1 MCSSEEE
8 AGCVDGEIRIAVGKC
23 LRVFAYF
30 ELLFGVP
37 ASAFA
42 TMTGLKPPISVAW
55 MLAWGI
61 GQAVVGSMIARS
73 GTLARQRAR
82 AARLNVAME
91 RAIRLG

>member
-1 MCSSEEE
+1 
-8 AGCVDGEIRIAVGKC
+8 VDGDIRIALGKC
-23 LRVFAYF
+23 LRLFAYF

-42 TMTGLKPPISVAW
+42 TMTGLKPPISVAT

-61 GQAVVGSMIARS
+61 GQAVVGWLLGRS
-73 GTLARQRAR
+73 GLQARQRAR
-82 AARLNVAME
+82 AAQLNVPME

>member
-1 MCSSEEE
+1 M
-8 AGCVDGEIRIAVGKC
+8 DGETRIALGKC
-23 LRVFAYF
+23 LRMFAYF

-42 TMTGLKPPISVAW
+42 TMTWLKPPISVAW

-73 GTLARQRAR
+73 GTQARQRAR
-82 AARLNVAME
+82 SAQLNVALE
-91 RAIRLG
+91 RAVNLG